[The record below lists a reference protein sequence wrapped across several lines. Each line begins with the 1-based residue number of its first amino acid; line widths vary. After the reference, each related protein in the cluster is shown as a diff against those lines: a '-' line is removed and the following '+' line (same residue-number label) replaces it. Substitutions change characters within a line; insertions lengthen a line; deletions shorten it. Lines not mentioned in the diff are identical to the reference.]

1 VNLIPKIPPIALL
14 IAGVLVLAYGMSLLT
29 AVTRI
34 GESVDGASTVRG
46 ILVGAGGVAGIV
58 AGCVGLAFRRAR

>member
-1 VNLIPKIPPIALL
+1 
-14 IAGVLVLAYGMSLLT
+14 MSLLT